1 MKNFSDLLATKAEV
15 TVEIELSCLCGSGV
29 PPCKIFIN
37 DHVCFNSLM
46 SSSVTIT
53 KKVPILTFLTIKI
66 VMKDKIYSSEQ
77 ETAIIIEK
85 LNIDGFEIVPNWN
98 HLARYENDHENNLPT
113 RYLGFNGTWTLNI
126 AEPFYR
132 WRHRITGQGWLLEP
146 SKTYGNLNRQWKTYG

>member
-29 PPCKIFIN
+29 PHCQIIIN

-77 ETAIIIEK
+77 ETAISVYQYRDTRYSENNWK
-85 LNIDGFEIVPNWN
+85 LNIEIWEKAWEQDNEQAV
-98 HLARYENDHENNLPT
+98 LIDPT
-113 RYLGFNGTWTLNI
+113 FKAT
-126 AEPFYR
+126 
-132 WRHRITGQGWLLEP
+132 LLEP
-146 SKTYGNLNRQWKTYG
+146 AKIHYQDWVNNNDF